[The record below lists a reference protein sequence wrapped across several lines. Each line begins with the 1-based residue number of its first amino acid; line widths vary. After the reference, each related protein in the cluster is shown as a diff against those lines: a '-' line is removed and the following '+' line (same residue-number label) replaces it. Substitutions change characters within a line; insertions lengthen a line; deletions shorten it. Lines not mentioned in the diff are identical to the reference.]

1 MLHKLS
7 EATTVKLAVIIGAA
21 YGPAFVAMAG
31 RAANADLTVAWP
43 NAVIAPLAPE
53 TFTAVMY
60 SDKLKGEED
69 PVAKRAEIVEDYK
82 NTLASPATAASE
94 GYIDDVI
101 APADTRATITAAL
114 DMLASK
120 KVSRLPKKHSNIQ
133 L

>member
-1 MLHKLS
+1 M
-7 EATTVKLAVIIGAA
+7 AIIIGAA
-21 YGPAFVAMAG
+21 YGPAFVALAG
-31 RAANADLTVAWP
+31 RAANADFTVAWP

-53 TFTAVMY
+53 TFTAIMY
-60 SDKLKGEED
+60 NDELKGVDD
-69 PVAKRAEIVEDYK
+69 PIARRAEIEEDYR
-82 NTLASPATAASE
+82 NTLASPAAAASE

-101 APADTRATITAAL
+101 APADTRAVVAAAL